1 MAAPRDAA
9 PAPALHAPASPW
21 VIFSAVSVGTF
32 MATLDGNIVNV
43 ALPTLGAE
51 LGVPIDRLEWIV
63 SAYLLAIS
71 ATLLAM
77 GRLGDLLGHRTVF
90 VAGMLVFT
98 LGSALCGA
106 APGHPALVAARVF
119 QALGASAMMAI
130 SPAAVTAAFPRER
143 RGQALGSMGTV
154 VALGLTAGAPVGGL
168 VLAHLSW
175 RWVFLV
181 NVPVG
186 IAGAAWALRVLP
198 ARPPGARPPFDAAG
212 AALFAAALSTALLA
226 VDGLG
231 APRAAHLLLVLAAG
245 LAATA
250 LVARERR
257 APAPLLDAAV
267 FGRRPVSLGLAAGCL
282 SYAAMFSQT
291 FLTPFFLARVLRLG
305 PGALGLALSA
315 VPVALS
321 ISSPLSGW
329 LADRFGGRSLAA
341 LGMVLLAGGLGALSL
356 AGPGLTLPS
365 AMARLAVCGAGMGL
379 FQAPN
384 NSAVMGALPRE
395 RLGSGGGLLAT
406 ARNVGMAVGV
416 AVAGSL
422 FALRAGAGLEPSAFL
437 GGYGVALRAGAL
449 IALAAAVVSLVRAV
463 PAGGPPTAG

>member
-1 MAAPRDAA
+1 MAASRDAA
-9 PAPALHAPASPW
+9 PAPALRGAASPW
-21 VIFSAVSVGTF
+21 VVFSAVSVGTF

-51 LGVPIDRLEWIV
+51 LGVSIDRLEWIV

-77 GRLGDLLGHRTVF
+77 GRLGDVLGHRAVF
-90 VAGMLVFT
+90 VTGMLVFT

-130 SPAAVTAAFPRER
+130 STAAVTAAFPRER
-143 RGQALGSMGTV
+143 RGQALGSIGTV
-154 VALGLTAGAPVGGL
+154 VALGLTAGPPIGGL

-181 NVPVG
+181 NVPIG
-186 IAGAAWALRVLP
+186 IAGATWAARVLP
-198 ARPPGARPPFDAAG
+198 ARPAGGRPRFDALG
-212 AALFAAALSTALLA
+212 ALLFAAALSSALLA

-231 APRAAHLLLVLAAG
+231 SPRAAHLVLLLAAG
-245 LAATA
+245 LATA
-250 LVARERR
+250 GLVVRERR

-305 PGALGLALSA
+305 PGALGVALSA

-329 LADRFGGRSLAA
+329 LSDRIGGRSLAA
-341 LGMVLLAGGLGALSL
+341 LGMLLLAAGLGALSI
-356 AGPGLTLPS
+356 AGSSATLPS
-365 AMARLAVCGAGMGL
+365 AMGWLAVCGAGMGL

-422 FALRAGAGLEPSAFL
+422 FALRAGAGQEPRAFL
-437 GGYGVALRAGAL
+437 AGYALALRVGAV
-449 IALAAAVVSLVRAV
+449 IALVATVVSLVRSAA
-463 PAGGPPTAG
+463 PER